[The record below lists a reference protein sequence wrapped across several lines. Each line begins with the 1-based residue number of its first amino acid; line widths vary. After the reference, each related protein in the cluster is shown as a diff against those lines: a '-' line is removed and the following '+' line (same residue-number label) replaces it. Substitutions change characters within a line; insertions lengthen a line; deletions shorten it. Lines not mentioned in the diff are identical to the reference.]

1 MTLTQTFVVRPID
14 ADVLAQLR
22 EMDDAGRAPLP
33 VSDADGGSPLRCCL
47 RASHPGEQIL
57 LVSFAPIRR
66 WAAARGVDP
75 AAYDEVG
82 PVFIHPSAC
91 EGPEHTG
98 YPDDLRASPRV
109 MRAYD
114 ANGRIIDGRLVV
126 EGEDPEPVIET
137 LLDDERVAFVH
148 ARALGFG
155 CFTFEIG
162 RVGGS
167 EGTGRVGGG

>member
-1 MTLTQTFVVRPID
+1 MTLTQTFVVRPIA

-22 EMDDAGRAPLP
+22 KVDDAGRAPVP
-33 VSDADGGSPLRCCL
+33 VVDAEGGSPLRCCL
-47 RASHPGEQIL
+47 RPSRPGESIL
-57 LVSFAPIRR
+57 LVSYAPIRR

-91 EGPEHTG
+91 DGPEHTG
-98 YPDDLRASPRV
+98 YPDHLRGAPRV

-114 ANGRIIDGRLVV
+114 GNGRIVDGRLVA
-126 EGEDPEPVIET
+126 EGEDPEPVIDA

-155 CFTFEIG
+155 CFTFAVERAVSG
-162 RVGGS
+162 
-167 EGTGRVGGG
+167 